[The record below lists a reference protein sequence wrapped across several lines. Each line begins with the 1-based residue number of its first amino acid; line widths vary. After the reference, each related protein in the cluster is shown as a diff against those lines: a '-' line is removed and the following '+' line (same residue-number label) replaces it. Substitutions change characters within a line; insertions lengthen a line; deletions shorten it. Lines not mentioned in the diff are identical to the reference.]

1 MHELARRVRE
11 LIVASDSYRRTMA
24 AAAGVSTTEA
34 AVLGH
39 LLHDGPQSPSVVAAR
54 AGLSPAAATSL
65 LDRLEQA
72 DLVARRDHPRD
83 RRRLLVELTPRGRA
97 AITTMFSMFSADLRH
112 ALEHADPRLLADPEL
127 RGVVAEL
134 ISAMAAALRT
144 RAGDAVGVAQAVSA
158 AVSPD
163 PTTPDSTTPDAATDG
178 ATDAATAATGPT
190 GPTDPPAG
198 ADAP

>member
-11 LIVASDSYRRTMA
+11 LIVATDSYRRTMA
-24 AAAGVSTTEA
+24 AAVGVSTTEA

-54 AGLSPAAATSL
+54 AGFSPAAATSL

-72 DLVARRDHPRD
+72 DLVSRRAHPRD

-97 AITTMFSMFSADLRH
+97 AITSIFSMFSDDLRH
-112 ALEHADPRLLADPEL
+112 ALEHADPRLVADPEL
-127 RGVVAEL
+127 REAVTEL

-144 RAGDAVGVAQAVSA
+144 RAGDASGVTRAVTE
-158 AVSPD
+158 AVAGS
-163 PTTPDSTTPDAATDG
+163 
-178 ATDAATAATGPT
+178 ATADAGSVEAS
-190 GPTDPPAG
+190 GG